1 MLKFLQTTEAQ
12 VILWSALGV
21 MLLVLAFYLIG
32 KFRPAVTRETP
43 RASELIANFRDLHSQ
58 GQLDDNEYRKVKTL
72 LAERLNEELKP
83 TETLKSEA
91 DEG

>member
-12 VILWSALGV
+12 VVLWSALGV
-21 MLLVLAFYLIG
+21 LLLVLAFYLIG
-32 KFRPAVTRETP
+32 KFRPARMRETP

-58 GQLDDNEYRKVKTL
+58 GQLDDNEYRTIRTM
-72 LAERLNEELKP
+72 LAARLNEETKP
-83 TETLKSEA
+83 TEKLKSEA